1 MPGRVNRVRTSATKP
16 GTTIVLTLVD
26 GNRKP
31 WITSVLV
38 KRNFTGVS
46 TATFVQAGANP
57 YCPPINR
64 TVSEPSRSCA
74 VPRLLSANSPP
85 RCNVVGSIVSTLL
98 GGEIAWVMPVS
109 TTTAIIT
116 TSIATMTP
124 SQRLSVRATTS
135 AGTMPSGNERWRGS
149 GCVSANGTS
158 RQEQEE
164 IEGEPDKEND
174 RHCDSRN
181 KQRAARTVL
190 ERLLRCVRID
200 RRGDVLGQSSGR
212 VMPVS
217 RKFRHERT
225 YRSSAE
231 GAESYA
237 FGVRTQQLL

>member
-1 MPGRVNRVRTSATKP
+1 MPGLVKRVRTSATKP
-16 GTTIVLTLVD
+16 GMTIVLTLVD

-57 YCPPINR
+57 NCPAPNL
-64 TVSEPSRSCA
+64 TVSDPSRSCA

-98 GGEIAWVMPVS
+98 GGPIAWVMPVS

-116 TSIATMTP
+116 ISIASMTP
-124 SQRLSVRATTS
+124 SQRFSVRATTS
-135 AGTMPSGNERWRGS
+135 AGTMLSGIGRCRGS

-164 IEGEPDKEND
+164 IEAEPDEEND
-174 RHCDSRN
+174 RHCDAGN
-181 KQRAARTVL
+181 KQRAARTVP
-190 ERLLRCVRID
+190 EGSRGGFRID
-200 RRGDVLGQSSGR
+200 RRGDVFGQSSGR
-212 VMPVS
+212 L
-217 RKFRHERT
+217 
-225 YRSSAE
+225 
-231 GAESYA
+231 
-237 FGVRTQQLL
+237 VRLSKAV

>member
-1 MPGRVNRVRTSATKP
+1 MPGLVKRVRTSATKP
-16 GTTIVLTLVD
+16 GMTIVLTLVD

-57 YCPPINR
+57 NCPAPNR
-64 TVSEPSRSCA
+64 AVSEPSRSCA

-116 TSIATMTP
+116 ISNATMTP
-124 SQRLSVRATTS
+124 SQRFSVRATTS
-135 AGTMPSGNERWRGS
+135 AGTMSSGNRRSRGS
-149 GCVSANGTS
+149 GCASANGPS

-164 IEGEPDKEND
+164 IEGEPDQEND
-174 RHCDSRN
+174 RHCDGGN
-181 KQRAARTVL
+181 KQCAARTVP
-190 ERLLRCVRID
+190 ECSRRSVRID
-200 RRGDVLGQSSGR
+200 RRGDVLGQSGGR
-212 VMPVS
+212 V
-217 RKFRHERT
+217 
-225 YRSSAE
+225 
-231 GAESYA
+231 
-237 FGVRTQQLL
+237 VRPS

>member
-1 MPGRVNRVRTSATKP
+1 MPGLANRVRTSATKP

-98 GGEIAWVMPVS
+98 GGEIACVIPVS

-116 TSIATMTP
+116 ISIATMTP
-124 SQRLSVRATTS
+124 SQRFSVRATTS
-135 AGTMPSGNERWRGS
+135 AGTMPSGNGRCRGS
-149 GCVSANGTS
+149 VCVSANGTS

-164 IEGEPDKEND
+164 VEGEPDEEND
-174 RHCDSRN
+174 RYCDARN
-181 KQRAARTVL
+181 EQRPARAVP
-190 ERLLRCVRID
+190 ERLRGGFRID
-200 RRGDVLGQSSGR
+200 RRSDVLGQCSGR
-212 VMPVS
+212 VMS
-217 RKFRHERT
+217 ASGKFGHQLT
-225 YRSSAE
+225 YCSSAE
-231 GAESYA
+231 EAGELRACW
-237 FGVRTQQLL
+237 